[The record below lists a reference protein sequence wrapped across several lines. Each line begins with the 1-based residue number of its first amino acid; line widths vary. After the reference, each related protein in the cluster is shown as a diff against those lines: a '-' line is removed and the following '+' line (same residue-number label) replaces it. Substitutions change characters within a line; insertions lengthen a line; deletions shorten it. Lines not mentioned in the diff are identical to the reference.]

1 MVARVKGQGHQ
12 VQPHLKGYINDVLYK
27 KNSF

>member
-12 VQPHLKGYINDVLYK
+12 VQPQWKGYINDVLYK